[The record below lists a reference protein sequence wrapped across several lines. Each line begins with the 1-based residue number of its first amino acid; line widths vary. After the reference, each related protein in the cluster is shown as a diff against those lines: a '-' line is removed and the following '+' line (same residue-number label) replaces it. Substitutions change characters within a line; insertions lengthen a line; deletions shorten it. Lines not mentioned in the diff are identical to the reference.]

1 MKNEIVELVKISKT
15 YPLGHREVKALKN
28 FSLTIERG
36 EFMSIAGPS
45 GSGKTTALNMIGC
58 VDIPTSGLVRINGQS
73 TTELS
78 DDEQTELRHK
88 TIGFIFQSFNLI
100 PVLNVY
106 ENIEFPLFLDK
117 RFNRNGREWIN
128 YLLEEVGLSEW
139 AKHKP
144 NELSGGQRQRVAVA
158 RALATRP
165 EIILADEPTANLDSV
180 TGDKIIS
187 LMSKIN
193 KEFKTTFIFST
204 HDMNIVLK
212 ASRVV
217 TIKDGSVESD
227 EKKEAGNA
235 VCV

>member
-1 MKNEIVELVKISKT
+1 MKKEIVELVNISKT

-28 FSLTIERG
+28 ISLTIERG

-58 VDIPTSGLVRINGQS
+58 IDIPTSGLVRINGLS

-117 RFNRNGREWIN
+117 RLNGNGREWIN

-139 AKHKP
+139 AKHKT
-144 NELSGGQRQRVAVA
+144 NELSGGQRQRVAIA

-180 TGDKIIS
+180 TGDKIIT

-204 HDMNIVLK
+204 HDMKIVSK
-212 ASRVV
+212 ASRIV
-217 TIKDGSVESD
+217 TMKDGSVESD
-227 EKKEAGNA
+227 EIREAVN
-235 VCV
+235 VVSV